1 MDLDKKAKGLFD
13 EGVLTMLIVKKFGG
27 TTVETK
33 EDIFRVA
40 KRCLEDYRKG
50 HDVVIVPSAMGSHTE
65 ELIEQAKML
74 NPDPSARDMDMLLSI
89 SAQMSAAFMAMAFE
103 TMDVPAVSLN
113 AYQVKIS
120 TTEEHGNAE
129 ITGMETGRIL
139 DELNQRKIVIVTGGL
154 GILENND
161 ITTLAG
167 GAEATAVALAE
178 ALQADICE
186 IYGEA
191 REEMAVA

>member
-50 HDVVIVPSAMGSHTE
+50 HDVVIVLSAMGSHTE

-113 AYQVKIS
+113 AYQAKIS

-186 IYGEA
+186 IYGEV